1 MIEAGK
7 TVGFEY
13 TLRLEDGS
21 IVQSNKDDEPL
32 TYVHGENQ
40 ILPAL
45 ERELEGL
52 EVDDRKEITLEARD
66 AYGEIRPE
74 AFREVPAE
82 QIPPE
87 ARRVGAQLSAAGYDG
102 PIRVHEIKDDVVV
115 LDFNHPLAGK
125 ALKFDIRVVSI
136 E

>member
-7 TVGFEY
+7 TVAFRY

-21 IVQSNKDDEPL
+21 VVQSNEDGEPL
-32 TYVHGENQ
+32 RYVHGENQ
-40 ILPAL
+40 LLPAL

-52 EVDDRKEITLEARD
+52 DVDQRKQITLAADE
-66 AYGEIRPE
+66 AYGEVRPE

-82 QIPPE
+82 QIPE
-87 ARRVGAQLSAAGYDG
+87 NARRVGAQLSAEGYDG
-102 PIRVHEIKDDVVV
+102 PIRVHEVNDDKVV
-115 LDFNHPLAGK
+115 LDFNHPLAGRS
-125 ALKFDIRVVSI
+125 LKFDIHVVSI